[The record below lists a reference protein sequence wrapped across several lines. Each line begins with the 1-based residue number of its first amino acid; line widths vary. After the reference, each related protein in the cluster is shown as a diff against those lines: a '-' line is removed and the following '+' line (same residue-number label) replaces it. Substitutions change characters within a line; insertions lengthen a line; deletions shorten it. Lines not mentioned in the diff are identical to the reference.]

1 MTFGVG
7 LVELH
12 DLVYSENDYMYYDTY
27 LGGEK
32 FAGEGSSLD
41 KRNTILEHELY
52 WACYRKSF

>member
-7 LVELH
+7 LGELH

-52 WACYRKSF
+52 WSCDR